1 MLCICTNCTA
11 WLKHAL
17 LYVLCLFATLSL
29 QNHTNMKYSPR
40 HWEYEIPG
48 RRQFNYLIATSPGS
62 DRPARHCRCLG
73 KKCSE
78 AWFECGWMCPAT
90 EPDLDD
96 PDYSNAWCG
105 HSCNCQTMWREK
117 SGWICYQKLGNGFV
131 LAEPESTTIP
141 VGSLEVSNGLNSELL
156 LYILA
161 DTSFTY
167 ADIEACLGHLT

>member
-1 MLCICTNCTA
+1 
-11 WLKHAL
+11 
-17 LYVLCLFATLSL
+17 
-29 QNHTNMKYSPR
+29 
-40 HWEYEIPG
+40 
-48 RRQFNYLIATSPGS
+48 
-62 DRPARHCRCLG
+62 
-73 KKCSE
+73 
-78 AWFECGWMCPAT
+78 MCPAT

-96 PDYSNAWCG
+96 PDYANAWCG

-167 ADIEACLGHLT
+167 ADIEACLSHLT